1 MRQIFSIPPRRSSW
15 LLLLFLFVPLSIHA
29 GELRPIDQPNNKRQ
43 VTCADGEGEDATSAT
58 YYFFYKLPDEDTVA
72 KVRVLWNGGAQNK
85 PSITDYYLDG
95 SSVEVVERSAERS
108 DLPALLKGRDAPFQI
123 LKEYVVKFVSDDSGL
138 TEPSGLT
145 KQEHMVLGN
154 LVSALSMTRKPVPK
168 SSR

>member
-1 MRQIFSIPPRRSSW
+1 MSQIFSIPFRRGSW
-15 LLLLFLFVPLSIHA
+15 ILFLSLFLAMPFYA

-85 PSITDYYLDG
+85 PTITDHYLDG
-95 SSVEVVERSAERS
+95 SSVHVVERSAERS
-108 DLPALLKGRDAPFQI
+108 DLAALLKGRDAPFQI
-123 LKEYVVKFVSDDSGL
+123 LKEYAVKFVSDDSGL
-138 TEPSGLT
+138 AEPSGLT
-145 KQEHMVLGN
+145 KMEHMVLGN
-154 LVSALSMTRKPVPK
+154 LVSALSMTRKPVSK

>member
-1 MRQIFSIPPRRSSW
+1 MSQIFLIPSRRASW
-15 LLLLFLFVPLSIHA
+15 ILILFLFVMPIYA

-58 YYFFYKLPDEDTVA
+58 YYFFYKLPDEDTLA

-85 PSITDYYLDG
+85 PSVTDYYLDG
-95 SSVEVVERSAERS
+95 SSVGVVERSAERS
-108 DLPALLKGRDAPFQI
+108 GLPALLKGRDAPFQI

-138 TEPSGLT
+138 SEPSGLT
-145 KQEHMVLGN
+145 KNEHLVLGS
-154 LVSALSMTRKPVPK
+154 LISALSMTRKPVSK